1 MSQPAKTKTNK
12 FLLWIEW
19 IHGGFLFSEGVKKKQ
34 TRANKQMPQW
44 MLQSIDELSILKQ
57 IHLKRNETRR
67 IEINPF
73 ECVQQLTV
81 AQKKVFSK
89 NKQKIYKFHL
99 SRSES
104 NLATSLCQWFGVFF
118 FSLTRPGLVCHVFCS
133 ALSLL
138 HLKKIDE
145 LNAID

>member
-1 MSQPAKTKTNK
+1 
-12 FLLWIEW
+12 
-19 IHGGFLFSEGVKKKQ
+19 
-34 TRANKQMPQW
+34 

-73 ECVQQLTV
+73 KCVQQLTV